1 AGGST
6 FSDWWAYKLEAYDAI
21 PYNGALMREHG
32 VVVTFNSDSDELARR
47 LSVEAAKA
55 VKYGGVPEI
64 DALNFVTLNA
74 AKQLRI
80 DDRTGSL
87 APGKDADFVIWSGS
101 PLSSLS
107 IAEQTWVDGVKEF
120 DRAADLIERDKTAQ
134 ARADA
139 IAKIKGDVKPG
150 PREDD
155 KATAK
160 PVPAAVPAAYGD
172 RLAA

>member
-1 AGGST
+1 
-6 FSDWWAYKLEAYDAI
+6 
-21 PYNGALMREHG
+21 
-32 VVVTFNSDSDELARR
+32 
-47 LSVEAAKA
+47 
-55 VKYGGVPEI
+55 
-64 DALNFVTLNA
+64 
-74 AKQLRI
+74 
-80 DDRTGSL
+80 L

-172 RLAA
+172 RLASSGPTVSIVHATVH